1 MMHRPKPVV
10 LIILDGWGYSEDP
23 QHNAIYAA
31 QKPNWDQLWQEN
43 PHTIL
48 ACSGL
53 AVGLPP
59 GQMGNSEVGHMNIG
73 AGRVIYQD
81 FTRITQ
87 AIKQGDFF
95 SNSVFLQAIEIAKT
109 KDKAFHILGLL
120 SPGGVHSHESH
131 LFALVQLA
139 AQKGLKKVYLHA
151 FLDGRDT
158 PPKSALDSLEQADAL
173 FQSLKCGQIT
183 SIVGRYYAMDRDK
196 RWDRTE
202 TACRLLV
209 EGQTNETAKTAQDAL
224 KKAYAQDETDEFVRP
239 RSIPLPNG
247 KIACVEDGDV
257 VLFMNFRADRARQL
271 AHAITTAQP
280 KLSFFATLTQ
290 VAKNFT
296 FPYAFAPVPI
306 QNGLG
311 EYLATL
317 GLKQLRIAE
326 TEKYAHVTFFFN
338 GGIEKPYP
346 EEDRILVP
354 SPLISTYDLKPE
366 MSAYLV
372 TEQLVSAI
380 RKRTYDF
387 MICNFANPDMV
398 GHTGNYPATIKA
410 IEAIDLCLG
419 QIIKSLTEQG
429 GELVI
434 TADHGNAERL
444 YNVKTEQPHTA
455 HTCEPVPFIYR
466 GRKASIRSDYT
477 GSLPDVAPTLLEIL
491 GLNKP
496 SEMTGRS
503 LVVFNR

>member
-1 MMHRPKPVV
+1 MHRPKPVV
-10 LIILDGWGYSEDP
+10 LIILDGWGYSENP
-23 QHNAIYAA
+23 QYNAIYTAK
-31 QKPNWDQLWQEN
+31 KPHWDKLWQEN

-48 ACSGL
+48 ACSGP
-53 AVGLPP
+53 AAGLPP

-73 AGRVIYQD
+73 AGRVVYQD

-87 AIKQGDFF
+87 AIKQGGFF
-95 SNSVFLQAIEIAKT
+95 SNPVFLQAIETAKT
-109 KDKAFHILGLL
+109 EDKAFHILGLL

-131 LFALVQLA
+131 LFALIQLA

-209 EGQTNETAKTAQDAL
+209 EGQAEETAQTASEAL

-239 RSIPLPNG
+239 RTIPLSDG
-247 KIACVEDGDV
+247 KIACLEDGDV
-257 VLFMNFRADRARQL
+257 AAFMNFRADRARQL
-271 AHAITTAQP
+271 TRAITTAQP

-290 VAKNFT
+290 YAKDFT
-296 FPYAFAPVPI
+296 LPYAFPPVPI
-306 QNGLG
+306 QNSLG

-366 MSAYLV
+366 MSAFLV
-372 TEQLVSAI
+372 TEQLVTAI
-380 RKRTYDF
+380 HKETYDF
-387 MICNFANPDMV
+387 IVCNFANPDMV

-434 TADHGNAERL
+434 TADHGNAEYL

-503 LVVFNR
+503 LVIFNR